1 MRALIVDDSRAMRM
15 IIRRELR
22 DNDYIDDI
30 VEAEDGQAAIDIMT
44 ETPVGIVFS
53 DWNMPT
59 MSGIDL
65 LHAVR
70 SAGWTGKFGFITSE
84 SSEAI
89 KSQALGAG
97 ADFLVTKPFTAA
109 SLERAMTVALG
120 GEPTSAIIDERTGD
134 RGLTVVSVLEGLLR
148 RPVKAVRSDPPRRE
162 VARVVARYV
171 DGSGEEAAVCIV
183 EISFAAAAGAAL
195 TLWPPADA
203 AECARAGY
211 LPEAIAKNFSEV
223 ANVLAPIVH
232 SEGRPCKLSQVDEL
246 LAHERLPD
254 DESLVSSHRRDLEV
268 AVDQYGSGRISFITL
283 G

>member
-30 VEAEDGQAAIDIMT
+30 VEAEDGQAAIELMA

-70 SAGWTGKFGFITSE
+70 GAGWTGKFGFITSE

-148 RPVKAVRSDPPRRE
+148 RPVQSVRSDPPRRE
-162 VARVVARYV
+162 AARVVARYV
-171 DGSGEEAAVCIV
+171 DGSGEEAAVCIA

-203 AECARAGY
+203 AECAKAGY

-232 SEGRPCKLSQVDEL
+232 SEGRPCKLSQVNEL
-246 LAHERLPD
+246 LAHERLSD
-254 DESLVSSHRRDLEV
+254 DEALVACHRRDLEV
-268 AVDQYGSGRISFITL
+268 TVDQYGSGRISFITL

>member
-22 DNDYIDDI
+22 YNDYVDDI

-59 MSGIDL
+59 MSGIEL

-70 SAGWTGKFGFITSE
+70 SAGWTGKFCFITSE

-89 KSQALGAG
+89 KTQALGAG
-97 ADFLVTKPFTAA
+97 ADFVVTKPFTAA
-109 SLERAMTVALG
+109 SLDRAMAVAFG
-120 GEPTSAIIDERTGD
+120 GVPTSAVIDERAGD
-134 RGLTVVSVLEGLLR
+134 KGLTVGSVLEGLLR
-148 RPVKAVRSDPPRRE
+148 RPVQAVRSDPPQRE

-171 DGSGEEAAVCIV
+171 DSSGEEAAVCIA

-195 TLWPPADA
+195 TLWPPAEA

-211 LPEAIAKNFSEV
+211 LPEVIAKNFSEV

-232 SEGRPCKLSQVDEL
+232 SEGRPCKLSQVSEL
-246 LAHERLPD
+246 LARERLPD
-254 DESLVSSHRRDLEV
+254 EEALAAGHHRDLEV
-268 AVDQYGSGRISFITL
+268 AVDQYGSGRISLITL
-283 G
+283 R